1 MFPKDRAGPQKL
13 FNWSVWTKFW
23 DKTKPLKVMF
33 FSDKSDLKWAAMWYC
48 GRQECNSALY
58 GSQVKKFPPTLRPWL
73 YYFYKTALLP
83 FMHLFCFWCNNS
95 RNSQDSVT
103 CVISLKTQFI
113 TVNAVANGKWK
124 HCLNC
129 IFYLGNNSLFISCS
143 FSKPKPS
150 FPLKAHLFLMF
161 LKLNQSFAIHHVKY
175 LQTILQN

>member
-1 MFPKDRAGPQKL
+1 MVGRNAILPYMVR
-13 FNWSVWTKFW
+13 
-23 DKTKPLKVMF
+23 
-33 FSDKSDLKWAAMWYC
+33 KSKSFTPPFVPDSITFIKWLC
-48 GRQECNSALY
+48 CHSCI
-58 GSQVKKFPPTLRPWL
+58 
-73 YYFYKTALLP
+73 
-83 FMHLFCFWCNNS
+83 CFVFICNNS

-129 IFYLGNNSLFISCS
+129 IFYLGKNSLFISCS

-161 LKLNQSFAIHHVKY
+161 LKLNQSFAIHHLKY
-175 LQTILQN
+175 L